1 MKKLISDAGYKIEY
15 YSFDPDKGISKFHG
29 LLLRIPGGW
38 KILKKIY
45 SLSPS
50 LFGFQFI
57 FKIKPL

>member
-1 MKKLISDAGYKIEY
+1 MINNYN
-15 YSFDPDKGISKFHG
+15 KGIPKFHG

-57 FKIKPL
+57 FQIVPK